1 MQNLTVEGKYFYA
14 EESRR
19 AWHLGGTLMGFLD
32 LEIKY
37 SAFVKTLEDNIDG
50 MKSGRGIV
58 RRPRIRQK
66 LSITNLVRSSM
77 LYDHN
82 IIIF

>member
-1 MQNLTVEGKYFYA
+1 MQNLMVEGKYFYA

-37 SAFVKTLEDNIDG
+37 STFVKTLEDNID
-50 MKSGRGIV
+50 
-58 RRPRIRQK
+58 
-66 LSITNLVRSSM
+66 
-77 LYDHN
+77 
-82 IIIF
+82 